1 MVRGGF
7 KKEKFKANGKE
18 QCESPTRNTTTTK
31 AEGEIESGSR
41 STANA
46 HSNPHCLLSLCD
58 FISWPPHSD
67 QMKSPELPGIYC

>member
-18 QCESPTRNTTTTK
+18 QYESHTKSKTTTR

-41 STANA
+41 SIANA
-46 HSNPHCLLSLCD
+46 HSNPHCLQSL
-58 FISWPPHSD
+58 
-67 QMKSPELPGIYC
+67 